1 MLIKEEKEKNRT
13 TPATK
18 KAKKGIKQTHIL
30 AWNSLCGIQNV
41 LSFASC
47 DTVS

>member
-1 MLIKEEKEKNRT
+1 MLIKERKKNRT

-18 KAKKGIKQTHIL
+18 KAKNGIKQTHIL